1 LSERPNEQTIALPP
15 ALQSKVEDAQAAWH
29 SKDNTRRLWS
39 KDATLWTGGDEGN
52 WLGWLDSIDSE
63 RRDVERPAGVAHTH
77 RVRCRCRHRR
87 GDAARFAISPDR
99 YCETNWRRRA

>member
-15 ALQSKVEDAQAAWH
+15 ALQRKVEDAQAAWH

-63 RRDVERPAGVAHTH
+63 RRDVAPLQAHKGGSNSGVCFF
-77 RVRCRCRHRR
+77 RSRRNRQPICRYR
-87 GDAARFAISPDR
+87 AAR
-99 YCETNWRRRA
+99 